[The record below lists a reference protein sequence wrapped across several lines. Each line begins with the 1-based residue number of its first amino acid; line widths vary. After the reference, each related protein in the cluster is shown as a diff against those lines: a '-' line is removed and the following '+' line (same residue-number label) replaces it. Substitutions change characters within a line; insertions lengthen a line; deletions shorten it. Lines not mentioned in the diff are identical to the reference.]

1 MTGHSRARVP
11 RVGGFRGTR
20 REGGSSSHPDA
31 GRRCGVRRGQ
41 RGGRRCPP
49 PVQQCCLSG
58 VPVPTR
64 LPRRASAAGRRGRP
78 KTMARGRGS
87 GAPPRPGRGAPRGG
101 AAAKE
106 RPGTPPPAAGRAP
119 GARRSGTEAS
129 AHLDEELDDGFFVL
143 LLQPVQ
149 RHRQRHGRFGW
160 TLRSAAA
167 ASAPGLL

>member
-1 MTGHSRARVP
+1 MH
-11 RVGGFRGTR
+11 
-20 REGGSSSHPDA
+20 GSHGLAASGAP
-31 GRRCGVRRGQ
+31 
-41 RGGRRCPP
+41 GGRGAARPTRTRDDGAASAEARAAGGGAP

-87 GAPPRPGRGAPRGG
+87 GAPPRPERGAPRGG

-119 GARRSGTEAS
+119 GARRGGTEAS

-160 TLRSAAA
+160 TPRSAAA